1 MWTDLATDAWN
12 KGTAAPDP
20 AEARRWF
27 ERARRI
33 APEDDTIGL
42 SLGLACLNGGE
53 PAQAC
58 SFFRPVAERWDLLE
72 AWFGLAAAAL
82 RMRDW
87 PEAARAMQAA
97 LSRHAAVPAMVPLA
111 ASVARA
117 AGLLG
122 WCAADGRGGVQA
134 DQPAALWLDGRRV
147 SARWSGNRCR
157 VPAGR
162 SLVVERGGVG
172 LLGSPID
179 LVAITAAEG
188 FVAAAD
194 DGGLEGWAWHPG
206 DPGRDPV
213 IEVRFADGTARR
225 VTARAP
231 FEAGDSRQPLTRPR
245 RFRVAAAAIP
255 PGPVELRVGVR
266 QLWGSPIDP
275 GLERRSAA
283 GLESSFTPVWADV
296 VGRGPT
302 APSPRPPVDVVV
314 PVYRGLD
321 TAMACLRSVLPT
333 LPEGSRLH
341 VVDDGAVDA
350 ELGAALDAMAAS
362 GAVVLHRLAENR
374 GFPGA
379 ANTGLR
385 AAAGRDAV
393 LLNSD
398 TVVAPGWLQQL
409 ADAAHGAPDIGS
421 ACPLSNDATI
431 LSYPKR
437 DGGNP
442 MADPGPLAALARRAN
457 GATTVDIPVSVGFCM
472 YLRRDCIDAVG
483 LLREDLWAQGY
494 GEENDWCL
502 RARHRGWRHVAAAG
516 CYVAHEGGASFG
528 AARRHLLA
536 RNGAMLERLHPGYG
550 ALVGDWIARDPLG
563 PARRRMDALRWRQG
577 WLGEAVAIV
586 THAGGG
592 GVDRVVA
599 ERGRALR
606 AAGVRPVVIR
616 PDGDAAVVGDG
627 GTPNLRFRLPEEWD
641 ALLRLLRGDRVRCVE
656 LHHTLGHT
664 PEILRLG
671 ERLGVP
677 HEVFVHDY
685 ASFCARIALVPEHG
699 YCGEPPLAGCEA
711 CVADHGSNLE
721 EPIAPA
727 ALVARSAVLL
737 AGARRVVAPAADVAA
752 RMRRHFPAARLEVA
766 PWEDDGA
773 IPPPPPTR
781 RPVRHVCVVGGIG
794 VEKGYEVLLGCV
806 RDAAARSLPLRFTVA
821 GFTADDE
828 RMLAAGPVFITG
840 QYAEEEAVALIRAQ
854 AADIALLPSV
864 WPETWCFTLGQAWRA
879 GLRAA
884 VFDLG
889 APAERVRRTGYG
901 DVLPLG
907 LPAAS
912 LNNWLLRAPPS
923 ARRDGGIGQAAHQTP
938 SPSPRNPAI

>member
-1 MWTDLATDAWN
+1 MWADLATAAWH
-12 KGTAAPDP
+12 KGLAAPDP

-33 APEDDTIGL
+33 APDDDTIGL
-42 SLGLACLNGGE
+42 SLGLACLNGGDT
-53 PAQAC
+53 AQAC
-58 SFFRPVAERWDLLE
+58 GFFRPIAERWDLVE
-72 AWFGLAAAAL
+72 AWVGLAAAAL
-82 RMRDW
+82 QTRDW
-87 PEAARAMQAA
+87 PEAERAMQAA
-97 LSRHAAVPAMVPLA
+97 LSRHAAGPALFPLA
-111 ASVARA
+111 ASVAQA
-117 AGLLG
+117 AGLPG
-122 WCAADGRGGVQA
+122 WCAVDGEGTVHA
-134 DQPAALWLDGRRV
+134 DQPAEIWLDGKRV
-147 SARWSGNRCR
+147 DARWSGNRCR
-157 VPAGR
+157 VPPGR
-162 SLVVERGGVG
+162 RLTVQRGGAG
-172 LLGSPID
+172 LLGSPVD
-179 LVAITAAEG
+179 LVAIAAVEG

-194 DGGLEGWAWHPG
+194 DGGLEGWAWHLG
-206 DPGRDPV
+206 DPERDPV
-213 IEVRFADGTARR
+213 IEVRFTGGAMRR
-225 VTARAP
+225 VTARET
-231 FEAGDSRQPLTRPR
+231 FEAGESRQPLARPR
-245 RFRVAAAAIP
+245 RFRIPGAAIP
-255 PGPVELRVGVR
+255 PGPVELRAGRR

-275 GLERRSAA
+275 GLERRTAA
-283 GLESSFTPVWADV
+283 GLERSFMPVWADV
-296 VGRGPT
+296 VG
-302 APSPRPPVDVVV
+302 PRPTVQPTRPPIDVVV
-314 PVYRGLD
+314 PVYRGLR
-321 TAMACLRSVLPT
+321 TAMACLSSVLPT

-341 VVDDGAVDA
+341 VVDDGAADP
-350 ELGAALDAMAAS
+350 ELGAALDGMAAS
-362 GAVVLHRLAENR
+362 GAIVLHRLAENG

-385 AAAGRDAV
+385 AAARRDAV

-409 ADAAHGAPDIGS
+409 ADAAHSAPDIGS

-437 DGGNP
+437 EGGNT
-442 MADPGPLAALARRAN
+442 MADPVPLAALARRAN
-457 GATTVDIPVSVGFCM
+457 GAATVDIPVSVGFCM
-472 YLRRDCIDAVG
+472 YMRRDCIDAVG

-502 RARHRGWRHVAAAG
+502 RARHRGWRHVAATG

-536 RNGAMLERLHPGYG
+536 RNGALLERLHPGYG
-550 ALVGDWIARDPLG
+550 AMVGAWIARDPLG
-563 PARRRMDALRWRQG
+563 VARRRMDALRWREG
-577 WLGEAVAIV
+577 RRPGAVAIV

-599 ERGRALR
+599 ERSQALR
-606 AAGVRPVVIR
+606 AEGVRPVVIR
-616 PDGDAAVVGDG
+616 PDGDMAVVGDG
-627 GTPNLRFRLPEEWD
+627 DTPNLRFRLPEAWD
-641 ALLRLLRGDRVRCVE
+641 GLLRLLRGERVRCVE

-685 ASFCARIALVPEHG
+685 ASFCARIALVPEHS

-711 CVADHGSNLE
+711 CIADHGSNLE
-721 EPIAPA
+721 EAIAPA
-727 ALVARSAVLL
+727 ALVARSAALL

-752 RMRRHFPAARLEVA
+752 RVRRHFPAARLEVT
-766 PWEDDGA
+766 PWEDDVA
-773 IPPPPPTR
+773 IPAPPPTR

-794 VEKGYEVLLGCV
+794 VEKGYEVLLACV
-806 RDAAARSLPLRFTVA
+806 RDAAARCLPLRYTVA

-840 QYAEEEAVALIRAQ
+840 QYVEDEAVALIRAQ

-912 LNNWLLRAPPS
+912 LNNWLLRGPAAPRREAGHGPPS
-923 ARRDGGIGQAAHQTP
+923 HQTP
-938 SPSPRNPAI
+938 SPLPRNPAI